1 VTMTDESED
10 ITRKIREAAGDDG
23 ALGGSTDSDGGAI
36 LTLDSEDSHASSSVN
51 DSSRSASREGD
62 SDSSDSEGES
72 EGESGGED
80 S

>member
-1 VTMTDESED
+1 MTDESEDKTEECAEQSSASEASDED

-36 LTLDSEDSHASSSVN
+36 LTLD
-51 DSSRSASREGD
+51 GD

-72 EGESGGED
+72 EGESGGEG

>member
-1 VTMTDESED
+1 MTDESKDKTDE
-10 ITRKIREAAGDDG
+10 IREAAGDDG

-36 LTLDSEDSHASSSVN
+36 LTLDAESADSGANSSGDES
-51 DSSRSASREGD
+51 DTLDGD

-72 EGESGGED
+72 TDESVGED